1 MNGTVL
7 KEKLKN
13 FDVSGNLDVEITNL
27 KHDSRKIQTGDIFIA
42 LKGENG
48 DGHQY
53 VMDAIKRGARGVVV
67 QDDINVPKD
76 ILKIKVPDT
85 YSAYGEIANLILI
98 HLQKDKGSGNDRHN
112 G

>member
-42 LKGENG
+42 LKGET
-48 DGHQY
+48 
-53 VMDAIKRGARGVVV
+53 VMD
-67 QDDINVPKD
+67 INM
-76 ILKIKVPDT
+76 
-85 YSAYGEIANLILI
+85 
-98 HLQKDKGSGNDRHN
+98 
-112 G
+112 